1 MKLVHSKAG
10 YDQEEAYFHR
20 EEKRLLGFNHVS
32 YIKRVRRHC
41 KSNSIYARGKTDF
54 AQKYRRFA
62 RLYRARNHCKIY
74 CSFIKSTKNMNKVLK
89 YAALDILKNKI
100 VIAYTVMLALFAWSA
115 FSLEDNAAKG
125 ILTLL
130 NIILLTVPLVSV
142 LFSTIYVYNSSEFIE
157 LLVSQPIKR
166 SKIWTALFIGLSL
179 ALVLAYI
186 VGAGIPLLIFADL
199 GTALMMIVAGSMLS
213 IIFVAVA
220 FLCSILTRDKAKG
233 VGISL
238 IVWLYFSLLFDGLV
252 LFLFFQ
258 FADYPIEKIV
268 VGLSALS
275 PVDMC
280 RILILLRLDV
290 AAMLGMTG
298 AVFKDN
304 FGSGGGLLLS
314 FGILAL
320 WIIIPFIISLKKF
333 RKKDL

>member
-1 MKLVHSKAG
+1 
-10 YDQEEAYFHR
+10 
-20 EEKRLLGFNHVS
+20 
-32 YIKRVRRHC
+32 
-41 KSNSIYARGKTDF
+41 
-54 AQKYRRFA
+54 
-62 RLYRARNHCKIY
+62 
-74 CSFIKSTKNMNKVLK
+74 MNKALK

>member
-1 MKLVHSKAG
+1 
-10 YDQEEAYFHR
+10 
-20 EEKRLLGFNHVS
+20 
-32 YIKRVRRHC
+32 
-41 KSNSIYARGKTDF
+41 
-54 AQKYRRFA
+54 
-62 RLYRARNHCKIY
+62 
-74 CSFIKSTKNMNKVLK
+74 MNKVLK

-157 LLVSQPIKR
+157 LLVIQPIKR

>member
-1 MKLVHSKAG
+1 
-10 YDQEEAYFHR
+10 
-20 EEKRLLGFNHVS
+20 
-32 YIKRVRRHC
+32 
-41 KSNSIYARGKTDF
+41 
-54 AQKYRRFA
+54 
-62 RLYRARNHCKIY
+62 
-74 CSFIKSTKNMNKVLK
+74 MNKVLK

-142 LFSTIYVYNSSEFIE
+142 LFSTINVYNSSELIE